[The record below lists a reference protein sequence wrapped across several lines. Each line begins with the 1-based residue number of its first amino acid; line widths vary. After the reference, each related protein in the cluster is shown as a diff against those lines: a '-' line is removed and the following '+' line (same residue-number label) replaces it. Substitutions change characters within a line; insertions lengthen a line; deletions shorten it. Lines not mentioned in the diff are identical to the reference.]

1 MIRSLF
7 LALLLGGAACAQS
20 FVIRHSTVIDGSGGP
35 PRVVDV
41 LVLDGRIAGVGP
53 GLDAPSGTP
62 TIDGRGRT
70 LLPGLF
76 DLHTHLLAS
85 AVPGAPADWPRTL
98 RAYLLSGVTT
108 VVDLSTYPEQ
118 FEPMRALIAKGLPA
132 PRLVLAARF
141 SSPGGHGLEG
151 GRGDFHTQAVIT
163 PRQARA
169 AVKRIL
175 DYKPGILKVF
185 TDGWRYGMD
194 SDMTSMDEATL
205 KAIVE
210 EAHAAGVKVITH
222 TVSLDKAKIAARA
235 GADIIGH
242 GIGDAKADP
251 EWLAL
256 MKEKGTGYV
265 ATMAV
270 YEPRNLRDPRTA
282 LLQTLLDPSV
292 FSRIQL
298 ISAAPRPAAAK
309 RWENLTVNLKA
320 AREAGVAVGIGT
332 DAGMSGAYHGWAT
345 LRELELAV
353 ASGLTPIEAI
363 TAATAG
369 SAKLLGAIDR
379 GLIAQGK
386 LADMVLVAGNP
397 HESIADIYKIE
408 RVWLG
413 GVEQSRDPV
422 RGIDPPPF
430 TPVDLPAMLDDF
442 ESQDGRSRISTLW
455 VNRTDYGH
463 DHSEV
468 VYQRIVREQGGHAMR
483 VTAVMGDKEKPVASM
498 VLPLS
503 KGAVVPASLAPYR
516 FLDFDVRGEGSYRF
530 ELERPGFGARMSP
543 FTATPKWS
551 KVRIGLGDQAA
562 TAMVF
567 IIEREP
573 GEKAWLEIDN
583 LRLVS
588 R

>member
-1 MIRSLF
+1 MIRSLL
-7 LALLLGGAACAQS
+7 LALLLCGAVFAQS
-20 FVIRHSTVIDGSGGP
+20 FVIRQATVIDGSGGP

-41 LVLDGRIAGVGP
+41 LVQDGRIAGVGP
-53 GLDAPSGTP
+53 LLNAPSGTP
-62 TIDGRGRT
+62 AIDGRGRT

-85 AVPGAPADWPRTL
+85 AVPGTPADWPRTL
-98 RAYLLSGVTT
+98 QAYLLSGVTT

-118 FEPMRALIAKGLPA
+118 FEPMRALISKGLPA
-132 PRLVLAARF
+132 PHLVLAARF

-151 GRGDFHTQAVIT
+151 GRGDFHTQAVLT
-163 PRQARA
+163 PRQART

-185 TDGWRYGMD
+185 TDGWRYGID
-194 SDMTSMDEATL
+194 TDMTSMDEATL
-205 KAIVE
+205 KAIVD
-210 EAHAAGVKVITH
+210 EAHAAGIKVITH

-242 GIGDAKADP
+242 GIGDAKADA
-251 EWLAL
+251 EWLNL

-265 ATMAV
+265 STMAV
-270 YEPRNLRDPRTA
+270 YEPRNLRDPRTPF
-282 LLQTLLDPSV
+282 LQTLLDPSV
-292 FSRIQL
+292 FGRIQHVT
-298 ISAAPRPAAAK
+298 APPRPAAMK
-309 RWENLTVNLKA
+309 RWENLTGNLKA
-320 AREAGVAVGIGT
+320 ASDAGVSIGMGT

-363 TAATAG
+363 TAATSG
-369 SAKLLGAIDR
+369 SAKMLGAIDR
-379 GLIAQGK
+379 GEIAQGK
-386 LADMVLVAGNP
+386 LADMVMVSGKP
-397 HESIADIYKIE
+397 HETISDIYKIE

-422 RGIDPPPF
+422 RGIDPPGF
-430 TPVDLPAMLDDF
+430 AAVDLPALLDDF

-455 VNRTDYGH
+455 INRTDYGH

-468 VYQRIVREQGGHAMR
+468 VYQRIAREKGGHALR
-483 VTAVMGDKEKPVASM
+483 VTVVMGDKEKPVASM

-503 KGAVVPASLAPYR
+503 KGAVLPANLTPYK
-516 FLDFDVRGEGSYRF
+516 FLDFEVRGEGDYRF

-543 FTATPKWS
+543 FRATPKWS
-551 KVRIGLGDQAA
+551 RVRIGLGDQRA

-567 IIEREP
+567 VIERAP

-583 LRLVS
+583 LRLVPH
-588 R
+588 

>member
-7 LALLLGGAACAQS
+7 LALLLCGAAIAQS
-20 FVIRHSTVIDGSGGP
+20 FVIRRATVIDGSGGP
-35 PRVVDV
+35 LRVVDV
-41 LVLDGRIAGVGP
+41 LVQDGRIAGVGP
-53 GLDAPSGTP
+53 ELNAPAGTP
-62 TIDGRGRT
+62 AIDGRGRT

-98 RAYLLSGVTT
+98 QAYLLSGVTT

-118 FEPMRALIAKGLPA
+118 FEPMRALINKGLPA

-151 GRGDFHTQAVIT
+151 GRGDFHTQAVLT
-163 PRQARA
+163 PRQARS

-175 DYKPGILKVF
+175 GYKPGVLKVF

-194 SDMTSMDEATL
+194 TDMTSMDEATL
-205 KAIVE
+205 KAIVD

-242 GIGDAKADP
+242 GIGDARADA

-265 ATMAV
+265 PTLAV
-270 YEPRNLRDPRTA
+270 YEPRNLRDPRTPF
-282 LLQTLLDPSV
+282 LQTLLDPSV
-292 FSRIQL
+292 FGRIRHVT
-298 ISAAPRPAAAK
+298 AAPHPAAMK
-309 RWENLTVNLKA
+309 RWENLTANLKA
-320 AREAGVAVGIGT
+320 AFDAGVAVGMGT
-332 DAGMSGAYHGWAT
+332 DAGMSGAYHGWAA

-353 ASGLTPIEAI
+353 ASGLTPIQAI

-379 GLIAQGK
+379 GQIAQGK
-386 LADMVLVAGNP
+386 LADMVLIAGNP
-397 HESIADIYKIE
+397 HESITDIYKIE

-422 RGIDPPPF
+422 RGFDVGAF
-430 TPVDLPAMLDDF
+430 TPVELPAMLDDF
-442 ESQDGRSRISTLW
+442 ESADGRSRISTLW
-455 VNRTDYGH
+455 INRTDFGH

-468 VYQRIVREQGGHAMR
+468 VYQRIAREQGGHALR
-483 VTAVMGDKEKPVASM
+483 VTAVMGDKEKPMASM

-503 KGAVVPASLAPYR
+503 QGAVLPANLAPYK
-516 FLDFDVRGEGSYRF
+516 FLDFDVRGEGGYRF
-530 ELERPGFGARMSP
+530 ELERPGFGARISP
-543 FTATPKWS
+543 FTAAPKWS
-551 KVRIGLGDQAA
+551 KVRIGLGDEAA
-562 TAMVF
+562 TAMAF
-567 IIEREP
+567 IIERAP